1 MTHSDIYEKFMI
13 EYDKDN
19 VTSSYPS
26 LTRKEQAT
34 ILDKAYLAL
43 IAQKITG
50 NNVRRSGLETDT
62 KSISDLQPLITS
74 SSITLTPST
83 MPSNEKH
90 GALPTSTNFL
100 YFVSAYVKGSNSSQV
115 VTLVNHDVAKRFFV
129 TSYNKPWIKTPVCY
143 IQDGNIHVVY
153 DPEDQSDVNTME
165 LTFIKQPAKFVDS
178 QDNATFELNDSMAEE
193 LITLAITFAL
203 ENIESQRLNS
213 KLNMR
218 GLEA

>member
-83 MPSNEKH
+83 MPTNEKH
-90 GALPTSTNFL
+90 GALPTSTKFL

-165 LTFIKQPAKFVDS
+165 LTFIKQPAKFVGS
-178 QDNATFELNDSMAEE
+178 QDSATFELNDSMAEE

>member
-50 NNVRRSGLETDT
+50 NNVRRSGLETDI

-74 SSITLTPST
+74 SSINLTSSDV
-83 MPSNEKH
+83 PSNEKY
-90 GALPTSTNFL
+90 GELPTDPKFL
-100 YFVSAYVKGSNSSQV
+100 YFVSAHVSGSNSSQV
-115 VTLVNHDVAKRFFV
+115 VTLVNHDVAKKFFV

-143 IQDGNIHVVY
+143 IQGGNIHVVY
-153 DPEDQSDVNTME
+153 DPTDQSDVNTMK
-165 LTFIKQPAKFVDS
+165 LTFIKQPAKFVGS
-178 QDNATFELNDSMAEE
+178 
-193 LITLAITFAL
+193 
-203 ENIESQRLNS
+203 
-213 KLNMR
+213 
-218 GLEA
+218 

>member
-43 IAQKITG
+43 IAQKVTG

-90 GALPTSTNFL
+90 GALPTDIKFL
-100 YFVSAYVKGSNSSQV
+100 YFVSAYVKGSKFSQV
-115 VTLVNHDVAKRFFV
+115 VTLVNHDVAKKFFV
-129 TSYNKPWIKTPVCY
+129 TSYNKPWVKTPVCY
-143 IQDGNIHVVY
+143 IQDGKIYVVC
-153 DPEDQSDVNTME
+153 DPDYQSDVTAME
-165 LTFIKQPAKFVDS
+165 LTFIKQPAKFVGDT
-178 QDNATFELNDSMAEE
+178 DNTGFELNDSMAEE
-193 LITLAITFAL
+193 LISLAITFAL

>member
-50 NNVRRSGLETDT
+50 NNVRRSGLETDI

-74 SSITLTPST
+74 SSINLTSSDA
-83 MPSNEKH
+83 PSNEKY
-90 GALPTSTNFL
+90 GALPTDPKFL
-100 YFVSAYVKGSNSSQV
+100 YFVSAHVSGSNSSQV
-115 VTLVNHDVAKRFFV
+115 VTLVNHDVAKKFFV
-129 TSYNKPWIKTPVCY
+129 TSYNKPWIKTPICY
-143 IQDGNIHVVY
+143 IQGGNIHVVY
-153 DPEDQSDVNTME
+153 DPTDQSDVNTMK
-165 LTFIKQPAKFVDS
+165 LTFIKQPAKFVSS
-178 QDNATFELNDSMAEE
+178 QDTATFELNDSMAEE

>member
-50 NNVRRSGLETDT
+50 NNVRRSGLETDI

-74 SSITLTPST
+74 SSINLTSSDV
-83 MPSNEKH
+83 PSNEKY
-90 GALPTSTNFL
+90 GELPTDPKFL
-100 YFVSAYVKGSNSSQV
+100 YFVSAHVSGSNSSQV
-115 VTLVNHDVAKRFFV
+115 VTLVNHDVAKKFFV

-143 IQDGNIHVVY
+143 IQGGNIHVVY
-153 DPEDQSDVNTME
+153 DPTDQSDVNTMK
-165 LTFIKQPAKFVDS
+165 LTFIKQPAKFVGS
-178 QDNATFELNDSMAEE
+178 QDAATFELNDSMAEE

>member
-43 IAQKITG
+43 IAQKVTG

-83 MPSNEKH
+83 MPTNEKH
-90 GALPTSTNFL
+90 GALPTSTKFL

-165 LTFIKQPAKFVDS
+165 LTFIKQPAKFVGS
-178 QDNATFELNDSMAEE
+178 QDTTPFELNDSMAEE
-193 LITLAITFAL
+193 LVTLAITFAL